1 MTMLALITRYA
12 LGAHWGNPLGVAVL
26 IVCAVLAATAVTAL
40 VTTLAKTYEQAN
52 AWLSIVSVVL
62 GMLGGSFFPVA
73 QSGGVL
79 ALLSKATPHA
89 WFLNGLQDL
98 SSGGALSVVVE
109 PAIVLLAITVV
120 CGAVALVRIRRL
132 IEP

>member
-1 MTMLALITRYA
+1 LGRIRPTSTRSSDR
-12 LGAHWGNPLGVAVL
+12 LGRVGGL

-40 VTTLAKTYEQAN
+40 VTTLAKTSEQAN

-73 QSGGVL
+73 QAGGVL
-79 ALLSKATPHA
+79 ATLSKFTPHA
-89 WFLNGLQDL
+89 WFLSGLQDL
-98 SSGGALSVVVE
+98 SSGGTLNVIVE
-109 PAIVLLAITVV
+109 PALVLLAITGV

>member
-1 MTMLALITRYA
+1 
-12 LGAHWGNPLGVAVL
+12 
-26 IVCAVLAATAVTAL
+26 
-40 VTTLAKTYEQAN
+40 
-52 AWLSIVSVVL
+52 
-62 GMLGGSFFPVA
+62 VA
-73 QSGGVL
+73 QSGGLL

-89 WFLNGLQDL
+89 WFLSGLQDL

-109 PAIVLLAITVV
+109 PAIVLLAITVA